1 MAMGKPR
8 QFPLE
13 EEELSKAIAAY
24 KRKVDN
30 EVIKKPS
37 IAGFLGSIGASMDEY
52 MDVIEHPNAK
62 NIGVAASLKKFGTWM
77 DGEIIERSGGPNGS
91 MAIFLLK
98 QGFGGYKYTDRQD
111 IKTDNKL
118 EVEIKFGGKCKD
130 PGA

>member
-8 QFPLE
+8 QFPVEEQELE
-13 EEELSKAIAAY
+13 QEIKRY
-24 KRKVDN
+24 KRDVDN
-30 EVIKKPS
+30 GVIKRPS
-37 IAGFLGSIGASMDEY
+37 MAGFLGRIGASMDEY
-52 MDVIEHPNAK
+52 MEVIETPNAK
-62 NIGVAASLKKFGTWM
+62 NQGVASALKKFGTWM
-77 DGEIIERSGGPNGS
+77 DGQIIEHSGGPNGS